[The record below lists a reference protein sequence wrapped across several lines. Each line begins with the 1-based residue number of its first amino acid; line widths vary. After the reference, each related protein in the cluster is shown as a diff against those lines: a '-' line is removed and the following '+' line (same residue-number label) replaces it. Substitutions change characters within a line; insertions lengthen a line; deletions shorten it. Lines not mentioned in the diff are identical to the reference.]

1 MAASGYPE
9 PDDDK
14 MLNQEAMAEVEWS
27 DIHCAW
33 IYKVYTQTHK
43 ILKTLILIGFLVAQW

>member
-27 DIHCAW
+27 DMHCAW

-43 ILKTLILIGFLVAQW
+43 ILKTLTLIGFLVAQW